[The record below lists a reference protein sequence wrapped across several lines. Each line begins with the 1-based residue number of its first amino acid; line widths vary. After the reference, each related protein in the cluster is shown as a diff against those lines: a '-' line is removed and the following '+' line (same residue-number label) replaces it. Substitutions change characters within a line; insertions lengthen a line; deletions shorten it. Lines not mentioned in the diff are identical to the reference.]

1 MTAPLHRIVGI
12 FMDEQLLNALASP
25 SFRCLRNY
33 GDRWGISH
41 VSFDGISIAEIFDST
56 LDRLLETW
64 AELSESIELHRQ
76 GDASNGHKHDW
87 HKSIDGGTEICRCG
101 AWR

>member
-1 MTAPLHRIVGI
+1 MN
-12 FMDEQLLNALASP
+12 EQILNALASP

-41 VSFDGISIAEIFDST
+41 VSFDGVSVAEIFDAT
-56 LDRLLETW
+56 LDRLLERW
-64 AELSESIELHRQ
+64 VDLNDAIESHRH
-76 GDASNGHKHDW
+76 GNSADEHTHDW
-87 HKSIDGGTEICRCG
+87 YKSIDGATEVCKCG

>member
-1 MTAPLHRIVGI
+1 MS
-12 FMDEQLLNALASP
+12 EQINALASS

-41 VSFDGISIAEIFDST
+41 VSFDGVSIAEIFDADF
-56 LDRLLETW
+56 DRLLQTW
-64 AELSESIELHRQ
+64 AELSESIEIHRQ
-76 GDASNGHKHDW
+76 GNGDDEHRHDW
-87 HKSIDGGTEICRCG
+87 RKSIDGGTETCKCG